1 MHKNFHTSKMM
12 DRKKI
17 RELTAR
23 LSRLYIYLLL
33 VSMNGHHNIAFKTL
47 KES

>member
-1 MHKNFHTSKMM
+1 MHKKFHTSKMM

-23 LSRLYIYLLL
+23 LSIHYLLL